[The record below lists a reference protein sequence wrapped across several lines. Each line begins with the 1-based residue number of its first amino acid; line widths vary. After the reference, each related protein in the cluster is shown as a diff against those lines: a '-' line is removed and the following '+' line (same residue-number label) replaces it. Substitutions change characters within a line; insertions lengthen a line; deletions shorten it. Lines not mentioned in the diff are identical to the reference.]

1 MKIAKPTKALVTV
14 ALGLVV
20 AALIWPSTVDRWFP
34 GWNPKAQA
42 VRSHLPS
49 SIAGM
54 LPDQPKPSASA
65 QTAAGGAPNAAGG
78 RGSAGGANR
87 PPASVRVATAQRGP
101 QAVRAESVGTVQP
114 IASVA
119 IRSRVDAQIESIQ
132 VSDGAAVKAGDVL
145 VKLDS
150 RQIEAQIKQAEAALA
165 RNQALLEQAERDV
178 RRFAELVSKQTG
190 TQVNLD
196 NARTSVAS
204 SKAAILGDE
213 AQIENLKVQLGWYT
227 IRAPIPGRVGTFSQ
241 KAGNIIRSGDGTAT
255 GTLTTIVQTTPIYVA
270 FSLPQRYLS
279 DLRNAMSAQDS
290 EVLAT
295 PQGATSSMKGR
306 IAVIDNAIDSA
317 TGTLTVRAVFDNPD
331 EILWSGQ
338 LCSVR
343 VVLRTEPDAVSVPRE
358 AILIGQSGNYVYVIE
373 NGVARVRPVT
383 IGRSQDGRDIIQ
395 TGLKGGES
403 VVIDGSLNLQNG
415 SRVEVR
421 SVEARKVAD

>member
-295 PQGATSSMKGR
+295 PQGATSPMKGR

>member
-14 ALGLVV
+14 AMGLVV
-20 AALIWPSTVDRWFP
+20 AALIWPSTVDRWFS

-42 VRSHLPS
+42 VRSHLPA

-65 QTAAGGAPNAAGG
+65 QTASGGAPNAAGG

-101 QAVRAESVGTVQP
+101 QAVRAEAVGTVQP

-204 SKAAILGDE
+204 SRAAILGDE

-295 PQGATSSMKGR
+295 PQGATSPMKGR

-358 AILIGQSGNYVYVIE
+358 AILIGQSGNYVYVVE

>member
-42 VRSHLPS
+42 VRSHLPA
-49 SIAGM
+49 SIAGL

-65 QTAAGGAPNAAGG
+65 QTASGGAQNAAGG

-101 QAVRAESVGTVQP
+101 QAVRAEAVGTVQP

-295 PQGATSSMKGR
+295 PQGATSPMKGR

-343 VVLRTEPDAVSVPRE
+343 VVLRTEPDAISVPRE
-358 AILIGQSGNYVYVIE
+358 AILIGQSGNYVYVVE

>member
-20 AALIWPSTVDRWFP
+20 AALIWPSTIDRWFP

-42 VRSHLPS
+42 VRSHLPA

-65 QTAAGGAPNAAGG
+65 QTASGGAQNAAGG

-101 QAVRAESVGTVQP
+101 QAVRAEAVGTVQP

-295 PQGATSSMKGR
+295 PQGATSPMKGR

-415 SRVEVR
+415 SRVDVR

>member
-42 VRSHLPS
+42 VRSHLPA

-65 QTAAGGAPNAAGG
+65 QTASGGAQNAAGG

-101 QAVRAESVGTVQP
+101 QAVRAEAVGTVQP

-295 PQGATSSMKGR
+295 PQGATSPMKGR

-358 AILIGQSGNYVYVIE
+358 AILIGQSGNYVYVVE